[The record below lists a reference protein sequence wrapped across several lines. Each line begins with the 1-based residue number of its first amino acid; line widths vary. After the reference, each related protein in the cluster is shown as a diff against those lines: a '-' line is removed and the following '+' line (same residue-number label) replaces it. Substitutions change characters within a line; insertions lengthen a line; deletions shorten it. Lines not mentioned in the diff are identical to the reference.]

1 MDVREGPPKP
11 DPMRGGP
18 FVVEQAKLATMKSGS
33 FTVEEATYGRT
44 QPGRV
49 VGYWIKLEDGRR
61 GWIEN
66 ELYMAES
73 EATRKLK
80 VAEKAECDRKG
91 GVSIG
96 MSKAQ
101 VLASCWGKP
110 ERVNT
115 TITAGL
121 RSEQWVYGYNYVYL
135 RDDVVTS
142 IQTSSR

>member
-1 MDVREGPPKP
+1 MTGAD
-11 DPMRGGP
+11 D
-18 FVVEQAKLATMKSGS
+18 
-33 FTVEEATYGRT
+33 EA
-44 QPGRV
+44 
-49 VGYWIKLEDGRR
+49 IH
-61 GWIEN
+61 
-66 ELYMAES
+66 
-73 EATRKLK
+73 KLK
-80 VAEKAECDRKG
+80 VAEEAECDRKG
-91 GVSIG
+91 GVAIG
-96 MSKAQ
+96 MTKTQ